1 MMMNNNDDVME
12 TEKDDAMMEGLE
24 TPFDG
29 DADAGVTADGSDDA
43 VEKRRWPKW
52 LVPVIVVACVVAL
65 MAGGAAWYLIDS
77 NRRAQARGACEQGV
91 TSVTADKAA
100 WEKLLKADDTI
111 AASKVTSDQVA
122 DSATVETLTDLLAE
136 TTDLKIV
143 ACDADATADLE
154 AVTAALATT
163 AEWYQG
169 QTKKIDE
176 AVAAVTSSRDAKT
189 LATARDAL
197 VKKVDEARSLLSK
210 SDGSVADD
218 STRDAL
224 GKAIDEADKGK
235 DDKDPSM
242 LDGLREKLVSAMQ
255 AVSDSRDA
263 KARADEEAAAQA
275 AAEAAAQAQAQ
286 TQTQQQYAPSYS
298 GGGYSGGGY
307 APAPAPSYSGTGSG
321 TGSAGAG
328 GGSVGSFGG
337 GIGTGGHATPGGV
350 VTPDVAG

>member
-1 MMMNNNDDVME
+1 MMNNNDDVME

-275 AAEAAAQAQAQ
+275 KRPPRPRLKRRPSSSTRPRTRAAGTPVADTRRLRRPHTPGRVAVRVLLALAADPSAALAAESALA
-286 TQTQQQYAPSYS
+286 
-298 GGGYSGGGY
+298 
-307 APAPAPSYSGTGSG
+307 GTRLR
-321 TGSAGAG
+321 
-328 GGSVGSFGG
+328 
-337 GIGTGGHATPGGV
+337 V
-350 VTPDVAG
+350 VS